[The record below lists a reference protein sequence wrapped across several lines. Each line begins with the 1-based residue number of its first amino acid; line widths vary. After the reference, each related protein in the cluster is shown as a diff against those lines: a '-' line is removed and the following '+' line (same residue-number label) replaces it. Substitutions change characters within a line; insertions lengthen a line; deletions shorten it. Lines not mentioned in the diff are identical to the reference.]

1 MQAPVLSQEARH
13 PCFDGCA
20 GTRYGRVHLPVA
32 PQCNIQCNYCNRSY
46 DCVNESRPGVTSF
59 LLEPAEVLAYLGRV
73 FELEPRISVVGI
85 AGPGDPMCDPERTL
99 TTLRLIRAAYPE
111 VLLCLS
117 SNGLNVAEHVGDLAG
132 IGVRHM
138 TITVNAVDPGIGSR
152 IYKWVRFGSSFY
164 LGREGAELLLAR
176 QLEAIERIKRAGIIL
191 KVNTVVIPG
200 VNDRHV
206 DSIARQLAA
215 LDVDLMNCI
224 PLLPVVNT
232 PFAHLESINRI
243 EINVIR
249 DRAEHHLAQM
259 RHCVRCRADAVGLL
273 NEAPLPGAGAA
284 FQTSGRPWKSPA
296 SPHLP

>member
-1 MQAPVLSQEARH
+1 MQAPVLSREARH

-59 LLEPAEVLAYLGRV
+59 LLEPAEVLGYLGQV
-73 FELEPRISVVGI
+73 FKVEPRITVVGI

-117 SNGLNVAEHVGDLAG
+117 SNGLNVAEHVEDLAE
-132 IGVRHM
+132 IRVRHM

-206 DSIARQLAA
+206 DSIAQWLAA

-224 PLLPVVNT
+224 PLLPVVDT
-232 PFAHLESINRI
+232 PFAHLASINRM

-249 DRAEHHLAQM
+249 NRAERHLVQM
-259 RHCVRCRADAVGLL
+259 RHCVRCRADAVGML
-273 NEAPLPGAGAA
+273 NQDPYSAVQMSPSSTGIP
-284 FQTSGRPWKSPA
+284 RKSPA